1 MFLIPSLNLGGAERV
16 TVNLANQFSKKNIKY
31 MLLA

>member
-16 TVNLANQFSKKNIKY
+16 TVNLANQFSKNIKY